1 MTKPELFWID
11 DWAIGE
17 EPEREQMIS
26 EELLECFRAFWDAQ
40 ELDGKAKTTRN
51 RYSDALHALGGYLV
65 KEAISEDGIPMTIN
79 ELLAEH
85 IDFAGGPLIHHD
97 EEAWQD
103 EIDMVCRKL
112 HKHLKAPA
120 NFGRQT

>member
-11 DWAIGE
+11 DWEIGE

-26 EELLECFRAFWDAQ
+26 KELLECFRAFWDAQ
-40 ELDGKAKTTRN
+40 ELDGKAKNTRN

-65 KEAISEDGIPMTIN
+65 EEAISEDGLRMTTN
-79 ELLAEH
+79 ELLSDNLDSLE
-85 IDFAGGPLIHHD
+85 GPLIHQD
-97 EEAWQD
+97 EQTWQE

-112 HKHLKAPA
+112 YKHLKAQ
-120 NFGRQT
+120 GRIA